1 MESIK
6 DKCAIVGIGETEY
19 TTNSGRTERSLA
31 LEAIKK
37 AIEDAGLRPADIDG
51 IVKYAVQPETETDL
65 AACLGT
71 PPLSYFGEAG
81 FAGGAGAAL
90 VRQAVQAIV
99 TGVATNVIVFRAV
112 NGRSGRRY
120 GRGEVT
126 GRGGRGDSAFS
137 EPFGLIAPGQ
147 GAAMSARRHMFE
159 YGTTSRQLGAIAVA
173 CRKHASR
180 NPRALLREPIT
191 IEDHQNSR
199 LVFDPLRLLDFCF
212 EADGAG
218 ALVITSSDRARSLKQ
233 RPAYIMA
240 TIQAAPGGGDGTQ
253 SRTEPP
259 AKSKVFALAG
269 VSPRDIDVMQI
280 YDHFTPLVLMAIE
293 DYGFCKR
300 GEGGPFVEGGR
311 VELGGELP
319 LNTSGGHLSE
329 AYLQGM
335 NHMIEA
341 VRQLRGSSTAQ
352 VEGAELVLVDTA
364 AGGLILRR

>member
-1 MESIK
+1 MESVK
-6 DKCAIVGIGETEY
+6 DKCAVVGIGETEY
-19 TTNSGRTERSLA
+19 SRDSGRTERSLA

-37 AIEDAGLRPADIDG
+37 AIEDAGLRPGDIDG

-65 AACLGT
+65 AACLGIRH
-71 PPLSYFGEAG
+71 LSYFGEAG

-99 TGVATNVIVFRAV
+99 TGAATNVVVFRAV
-112 NGRSGRRY
+112 NGRSGKRY

-126 GRGGRGDSAFS
+126 GRGGRGDAAFS

-147 GAAMSARRHMFE
+147 GAAMSARRHMHD

-173 CRKHASR
+173 CRKHAAR
-180 NPRALLREPIT
+180 NPRALLRDPIT
-191 IEDHQNSR
+191 LEDHQNSR
-199 LVFDPLRLLDFCF
+199 IIYDPLHMLDCCY

-218 ALVITSSDRARSLKQ
+218 ALVITSADRARALKQ

-240 TIQAAPGGGDGTQ
+240 TVQAAPGGGDGAHD
-253 SRTEPP
+253 RTETS
-259 AKSKVFALAG
+259 AKHKVFAAAG
-269 VSPRDIDVMQI
+269 VSPGDMDVVQI
-280 YDHFTPLVLMAIE
+280 YDHFTPWVLMAIE

-311 VELGGELP
+311 IELGGGLP

-341 VRQLRGSSTAQ
+341 VRQLRGTSTAQ

-364 AGGLILRR
+364 AGALILRR